1 MFDMYWVSSVTKIIN
16 QHLTRSWRGMKFVFL
31 GLVLGL
37 SGCSLVVS
45 GYNNA
50 PNLLMFLWINPH
62 VDLNAAQE
70 KQTLADL
77 KTVLEWHRQQQLPL
91 YADWLKTMQKL
102 VAEDISAEQVCSLA
116 QSITDSLDPLVEQF
130 EEPLTRLSLT
140 LTTAQL
146 QTLKKKYQQDL
157 KDYRKDWK
165 LDASAEAQLDV
176 QTDKGQSNAERLYG
190 RLSAQQKK
198 LLRQLA
204 QNSGFEAE
212 RTSAERERQQRESLA
227 MHTRIVQNQPT
238 PEEARAWVRQ
248 WLQSSLHTAD
258 PEYAA
263 YLKKRKRLNCEASA
277 QFHNITTPEQRARAV
292 KTLKGYEEDVRA
304 LMRSKN

>member
-1 MFDMYWVSSVTKIIN
+1 MTARRTIWSACTCP
-16 QHLTRSWRGMKFVFL
+16 RS
-31 GLVLGL
+31 
-37 SGCSLVVS
+37 C
-45 GYNNA
+45 
-50 PNLLMFLWINPH
+50 WIP
-62 VDLNAAQE
+62 
-70 KQTLADL
+70 
-77 KTVLEWHRQQQLPL
+77 
-91 YADWLKTMQKL
+91 
-102 VAEDISAEQVCSLA
+102 
-116 QSITDSLDPLVEQF
+116 
-130 EEPLTRLSLT
+130 
-140 LTTAQL
+140 
-146 QTLKKKYQQDL
+146 
-157 KDYRKDWK
+157 RK
-165 LDASAEAQLDV
+165 AEAQLDV

-190 RLSAQQKK
+190 RLSSPQKK

-212 RTSAERERQQRESLA
+212 RTFAERERQQRESLA

-277 QFHNITTPEQRARAV
+277 QFHNMTTPEQRTRAV

-304 LMRSKN
+304 LMRSKT

>member
-1 MFDMYWVSSVTKIIN
+1 
-16 QHLTRSWRGMKFVFL
+16 
-31 GLVLGL
+31 
-37 SGCSLVVS
+37 
-45 GYNNA
+45 
-50 PNLLMFLWINPH
+50 
-62 VDLNAAQE
+62 
-70 KQTLADL
+70 
-77 KTVLEWHRQQQLPL
+77 
-91 YADWLKTMQKL
+91 MQKL

-116 QSITDSLDPLVEQF
+116 QSITDSLDPLVDQF

-277 QFHNITTPEQRARAV
+277 QFHNTTTPEQRARAV

-304 LMRSKN
+304 LMRSKT

>member
-1 MFDMYWVSSVTKIIN
+1 
-16 QHLTRSWRGMKFVFL
+16 MKFVFL

-37 SGCSLVVS
+37 SGCSLLVS

-116 QSITDSLDPLVEQF
+116 QSITDSLDPLVDQF
-130 EEPLTRLSLT
+130 EGPLTRLSLT

-176 QTDKGQSNAERLYG
+176 QTDKGQSHPR
-190 RLSAQQKK
+190 RSASLGTAVAAKQFAHCRSRIRGLFEKTQTPQ
-198 LLRQLA
+198 LRSVCAISQHD
-204 QNSGFEAE
+204 
-212 RTSAERERQQRESLA
+212 
-227 MHTRIVQNQPT
+227 HT
-238 PEEARAWVRQ
+238 
-248 WLQSSLHTAD
+248 
-258 PEYAA
+258 
-263 YLKKRKRLNCEASA
+263 
-277 QFHNITTPEQRARAV
+277 
-292 KTLKGYEEDVRA
+292 
-304 LMRSKN
+304 